1 MTDKE
6 GFPFLYGAS
15 EMKNLQIMGF
25 GAYFLRVANLVNNTG
40 KEALHQE
47 LWSEDEAHGCLQS
60 AREVLQLLLCR

>member
-1 MTDKE
+1 
-6 GFPFLYGAS
+6 
-15 EMKNLQIMGF
+15 MKNLQIMGF